1 MLEKMVIK
9 VLKENKGEIVDYIN
23 QKVDIPLIGEKTER
37 KIISSCADACLE
49 AVEQVLSKK

>member
-1 MLEKMVIK
+1 MLEKMVVQ
-9 VLKENKGEIVDYIN
+9 VLKDNKEEIVDYIN